1 MCASHKTWCPR
12 SHQVPVL
19 PMASLVSE
27 CRLSGR
33 HELSLQGDQ
42 VEEILRDE
50 GIADGELF
58 SIASLKVVSLTSCQS
73 LHGLSAALANL
84 KGLLTLTV
92 SHCSLKVL
100 PDEVGQLEE
109 LKFLDLSFN
118 VLDSLPAAL
127 GHCKNLQT
135 MNLSHNSLQDL
146 PSFGNGIESLRRLD
160 LSHNRFEALP
170 LTQLQPVG
178 LQELIAC
185 DNQLKSLSEH
195 IGNLT
200 LLKDLDV
207 SDNKLE
213 ILSVELTSCSKLK
226 SLNVEGNPI
235 KDRRL
240 AKLLASH
247 GSRKPKAI
255 FDYLSTSAV
264 AVGSAGAKPGKG
276 KKKGKATKL
285 KSEEVPAEKPPR
297 FVINV
302 LQSDTSHAVTFV
314 ESVLPVRPYIACT
327 IVKGLDL
334 STQEVMREF
343 ISLQVSCDHS
353 HMPVVFKVLFC

>member
-1 MCASHKTWCPR
+1 
-12 SHQVPVL
+12 
-19 PMASLVSE
+19 MASVVSG

-33 HELSLQGDQ
+33 HELSLQGDE
-42 VEEILRDE
+42 VEEILGDD

-58 SIASLKVVSLTSCQS
+58 SITFLKVVSLTSCRS

-92 SHCSLKVL
+92 SRCSLKLL
-100 PDEVGQLEE
+100 PNEVGQLEE
-109 LKFLDLSFN
+109 LKFLDLSMN
-118 VLDSLPAAL
+118 ELESLPAAL
-127 GHCKNLQT
+127 GQCKNLQT
-135 MNLSHNSLQDL
+135 MNLSHNSLHAL
-146 PSFGNGIESLRRLD
+146 PSFENGVESLRRLD

-170 LTQLQPVG
+170 LTELQPIG
-178 LQELIAC
+178 LQELIASS
-185 DNQLKSLSEH
+185 NQLISLSED
-195 IGNLT
+195 IGNLV

-213 ILSVELTSCSKLK
+213 ALPVELTSCSKLK
-226 SLNVEGNPI
+226 SLAVEGNPI

-247 GSRKPKAI
+247 GLRKPKAI
-255 FDYLSTSAV
+255 LDYLGASTV
-264 AVGSAGAKPGKG
+264 ASGSDGVKPGKG
-276 KKKGKATKL
+276 KKKGKGMKP

-302 LQSDTSHAVTFV
+302 VQSDAKHAVMFM
-314 ESVLPVRPYIACT
+314 ENVLPVRPHIACT

-334 STQEVMREF
+334 SAQEIMREF
-343 ISLQVSCDHS
+343 ISLQVSNYISYTIYLKNVYCLLD
-353 HMPVVFKVLFC
+353 KAA